1 MLLLDGKRLTKGKA
15 FSSNGVSYPANW
27 LELTSREQH
36 EEIGIVYAADPAP
49 ARAWDQRWAW
59 GYLDNGELNWKDY
72 DQKKTQLLDENN
84 RTADSLLAPT
94 DYTVIRKYEKNIAI
108 PDDTSSFR
116 DEVRRINA
124 ARETAIEGT
133 STTEEL
139 HGISAFAD
147 LPYPSGVAEWKAT
160 REAAAAAAAAEAEAA
175 AAAESSSE
183 ESSESSSESSAESS
197 SESSSE
203 TPAESSSESS
213 SETPAESSSESS
225 AE

>member
-36 EEIGIVYAADPAP
+36 IEIGIVYQEDPAP
-49 ARAWDQRWAW
+49 ARAYDQRWAW
-59 GYLDNGELNWKDY
+59 GYLDNGDLNWKDY
-72 DQKKTQLLDENN
+72 DQKKTQLLDGNN
-84 RTADSLLAPT
+84 RTAASLLAPT
-94 DYTVIRKYEKNIAI
+94 DYTVIRKYEKSIAI

-124 ARETAIEGT
+124 AREAAIEGT

-147 LPYPSGVAEWKAT
+147 LPYPGSVAEWKAT
-160 REAAAAAAAAEAEAA
+160 REAAAAAAAAEA

-183 ESSESSSESSAESS
+183 ESSESSSESS
-197 SESSSE
+197 SEESSE
-203 TPAESSSESS
+203 TPAESSSEST
-213 SETPAESSSESS
+213 EESS

>member
-49 ARAWDQRWAW
+49 TPRWDQRWAW
-59 GYLDNGELNWKDY
+59 GYLANGDLNWKDH
-72 DQKKTQLLDENN
+72 DQKKAQLLSENN
-84 RTADSLLAPT
+84 RTADTLLAPT
-94 DYTVIRKYEKNIAI
+94 DYTVIRKYEKGIAI
-108 PDDTSSFR
+108 PADTSSFR
-116 DEVRRINA
+116 DEVRRIND
-124 ARETAIEGT
+124 AREAAINGT

-147 LPYPSGVAEWKAT
+147 LPYPYSVAEWKAT
-160 REAAAAAAAAEAEAA
+160 REAAAAAAAEA

-183 ESSESSSESSAESS
+183 ESSESSSESS
-197 SESSSE
+197 SE
-203 TPAESSSESS
+203 TPAESSSEST
-213 SETPAESSSESS
+213 EESS

>member
-36 EEIGIVYAADPAP
+36 EEIGIVYQEDPAP
-49 ARAWDQRWAW
+49 ARTWDQRWAW
-59 GYLDNGELNWKDY
+59 GYLENGDLNWKDY
-72 DQKKTQLLDENN
+72 DQKKAQLLDENN
-84 RTADSLLAPT
+84 RTADTLLAPT
-94 DYTVIRKYEKNIAI
+94 DYTVIRKYEKSIAI
-108 PDDTSSFR
+108 PADTSSFR
-116 DEVRRINA
+116 DEVRRIND
-124 ARETAIEGT
+124 AREAAINGT

-147 LPYPSGVAEWKAT
+147 LPYPSNVAEWKAT
-160 REAAAAAAAAEAEAA
+160 REAAAAAAAEA

-183 ESSESSSESSAESS
+183 ESSESSSEE
-197 SESSSE
+197 
-203 TPAESSSESS
+203 
-213 SETPAESSSESS
+213 SSESS

>member
-1 MLLLDGKRLTKGKA
+1 MLLLDGKRLSLGKA

-49 ARAWDQRWAW
+49 TATWDQRWAW
-59 GYLDNGELNWKDY
+59 GYLENGDLNWKDF
-72 DQKKTQLLDENN
+72 DQKKAQLLSENN
-84 RTADSLLAPT
+84 RTADTLLAPT
-94 DYTVIRKYEKNIAI
+94 DYTVIRKYEKSIAI

-116 DEVRRINA
+116 DEVRRIND
-124 ARETAIEGT
+124 AREAAINGT

-147 LPYPSGVAEWKAT
+147 LPYPGSVAEWKAT
-160 REAAAAAAAAEAEAA
+160 REAAAAAAAAEA

-183 ESSESSSESSAESS
+183 ESSETPAESASESTEESSAE
-197 SESSSE
+197 
-203 TPAESSSESS
+203 
-213 SETPAESSSESS
+213 
-225 AE
+225 

>member
-49 ARAWDQRWAW
+49 TPSWDQRWAW
-59 GYLDNGELNWKDY
+59 GYLDNGDLNWKDF
-72 DQKKTQLLDENN
+72 DQKKTQLLSENN
-84 RTADSLLAPT
+84 RTADTLLSPT

-108 PDDTSSFR
+108 PDDTTSFR

-124 ARETAIEGT
+124 AREAAIEGT

-147 LPYPSGVAEWKAT
+147 LPYPYSVADWKAT
-160 REAAAAAAAAEAEAA
+160 REAAAAAAAAE

-183 ESSESSSESSAESS
+183 ESSESSSESSSETTAESS
-197 SESSSE
+197 SESTE
-203 TPAESSSESS
+203 
-213 SETPAESSSESS
+213 ESS

>member
-1 MLLLDGKRLTKGKA
+1 MLLLDGKRLAKGKA

-36 EEIGIVYAADPAP
+36 EEIGIVYAADPASTP
-49 ARAWDQRWAW
+49 SWDQRWAW
-59 GYLDNGELNWKDY
+59 GYLENGDLNWKDF
-72 DQKKTQLLDENN
+72 DQKKAQLISANN
-84 RTADSLLAPT
+84 HTADTLLAPT
-94 DYTVIRKYEKNIAI
+94 DYTVIRKYEKGTAI

-124 ARETAIEGT
+124 AREAAIEGT

-139 HGISAFAD
+139 HSISAFAD
-147 LPYPSGVAEWKAT
+147 LPYPSDVAEWKAT
-160 REAAAAAAAAEAEAA
+160 REAAAAKAAEEAAAAAAAEA

-183 ESSESSSESSAESS
+183 ESSESSSESS
-197 SESSSE
+197 SEA
-203 TPAESSSESS
+203 PAESSSEST
-213 SETPAESSSESS
+213 EESS

>member
-36 EEIGIVYAADPAP
+36 EEIGIVYAQDPVP
-49 ARAWDQRWAW
+49 SRTWDQRWAW

-72 DQKKTQLLDENN
+72 DQKKAQLLDENN
-84 RTADSLLAPT
+84 RAADSLLSPT

-108 PDDTSSFR
+108 PDDTTSFR

-124 ARETAIEGT
+124 AREAAIEGT

-147 LPYPSGVAEWKAT
+147 LPYPSSVANWKAT
-160 REAAAAAAAAEAEAA
+160 REAAAAAAAAEA

-183 ESSESSSESSAESS
+183 ESSESSSESS
-197 SESSSE
+197 SEA
-203 TPAESSSESS
+203 PAESSSESS
-213 SETPAESSSESS
+213 SESAEESS

>member
-1 MLLLDGKRLTKGKA
+1 MLLLDGKRLAKGKA

-49 ARAWDQRWAW
+49 ERIWDQRWAW
-59 GYLDNGELNWKDY
+59 GYLDNGELNWKDF
-72 DQKKTQLLDENN
+72 DQKKAQLLDENN
-84 RTADSLLAPT
+84 RTAGSLLKDT
-94 DYTVIRKYEKNIAI
+94 DYTVIRKYEKSIAI

-124 ARETAIEGT
+124 AREAAIEGT

-139 HGISAFAD
+139 HGISGFAD
-147 LPYPSGVAEWKAT
+147 LPYPGSVAEWKAT
-160 REAAAAAAAAEAEAA
+160 REAAAAAAAAEA

-183 ESSESSSESSAESS
+183 ESSESSSESS
-197 SESSSE
+197 SEA
-203 TPAESSSESS
+203 PAESSSEST
-213 SETPAESSSESS
+213 EESS